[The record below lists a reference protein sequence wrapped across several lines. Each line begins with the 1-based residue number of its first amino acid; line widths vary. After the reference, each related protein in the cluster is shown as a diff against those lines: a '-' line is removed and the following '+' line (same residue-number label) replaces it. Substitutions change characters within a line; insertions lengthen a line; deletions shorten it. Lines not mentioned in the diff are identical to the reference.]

1 MDNKALA
8 DHLLHL
14 LHQVNQA
21 QCEYAEGNTID
32 HAYSRQDS
40 VYGKLHDALEIVA
53 PERLQAYV
61 ETGDLI
67 L

>member
-1 MDNKALA
+1 MNNNELA
-8 DHLLHL
+8 TQLLYL

-21 QCEYAEGNTID
+21 EAVEGNTID

-40 VYGKLHDALEIVA
+40 VYGKLQAALEIVA
-53 PERLQAYV
+53 PERLQAYI

>member
-1 MDNKALA
+1 MNNNELA
-8 DHLLHL
+8 TQLLYL

-21 QCEYAEGNTID
+21 PCEYAEGNTID
-32 HAYSRQDS
+32 AAYSRQDS
-40 VYGKLHDALEIVA
+40 VYGKLQAALEIVA
-53 PERLQAYV
+53 PERLQAYI

>member
-1 MDNKALA
+1 MNNNELA
-8 DHLLHL
+8 TQLLHL

-21 QCEYAEGNTID
+21 PCEYAEGNTID
-32 HAYSRQDS
+32 PEYSRQHS
-40 VYGKLHDALEIVA
+40 VYGKLQAALEIVA

>member
-8 DHLLHL
+8 AHLIHL

-21 QCEYAEGNTID
+21 EAVEGNTID

-53 PERLQAYV
+53 PEILADYLV
-61 ETGDLI
+61 SGDLA
-67 L
+67 

>member
-53 PERLQAYV
+53 PEILADYLV
-61 ETGDLI
+61 AGDVA
-67 L
+67 

>member
-1 MDNKALA
+1 MNNNELA
-8 DHLLHL
+8 TQLLYL

-21 QCEYAEGNTID
+21 EAVEGNTID

-53 PERLQAYV
+53 PEILADYLV
-61 ETGDLI
+61 AGDVA
-67 L
+67 

>member
-8 DHLLHL
+8 AHLIHL

-21 QCEYAEGNTID
+21 KAVEGNTID

-53 PERLQAYV
+53 PERLQAYI
-61 ETGDLI
+61 ETGDPI